1 MAICFIM
8 GASPEGGAIEKKE
21 GDLLIAADGGYAK
34 VPPGTCDLVMG
45 DFDSLPKRPTD
56 VDIRSFPVRK
66 DDTDMLLAVR
76 EGLSRGYHE
85 FVLYGSLGGN
95 LDHTIANIQT
105 LAYLKEHGA
114 RGVLQG
120 EKEVVALLENETVH
134 LRPNGNCRISVFS
147 YGGKAEGVTL
157 KHLEYEAENMDLSD
171 AFPLG
176 VSNHF
181 TGKEAVISVHKGRLL
196 LIYEGAYTQ
205 FVR

>member
-8 GASPEGGAIEKKE
+8 GASPEGGAIEKRE

-34 VPPGTCDLVMG
+34 VSPATCDLVMG
-45 DFDSLPKRPTD
+45 DFDSLPKKPTGID
-56 VDIRSFPVRK
+56 TRSFPVRK
-66 DDTDMLLAVR
+66 DDTDMMLAVK
-76 EGLSRGYHE
+76 EGLSRGYRD

-105 LAYLKEHGA
+105 LAYLKEQGV

-120 EKEVVALLENETVH
+120 EKEVVAFLENETVR
-134 LRPNGNCRISVFS
+134 LEPNNRNRVSVFS

-157 KHLEYEAENMDLSD
+157 KHLEYETENIDLSD

-181 TGKEAVISVHKGRLL
+181 TREEAVISVRKGRLL
-196 LIYEGAYTQ
+196 LVYEGSYTQ
-205 FVR
+205 LV